1 MRCIMARPEE
11 KSAVE
16 SLTNRERDVLQLIAE
31 GSSSKEVAIHLKIS
45 VKTAETHR
53 ARVMKKLNLHNTAK
67 LTRFAISEGLSHAK
81 GMPSDTAAIA

>member
-31 GSSSKEVAIHLKIS
+31 GSSSKEVANQLDIS

-53 ARVMKKLNLHNTAK
+53 AKVMKKLNLHNTAK
-67 LTRFAISEGLSHAK
+67 LTRFAIAEGLSHPR
-81 GMPSDTAAIA
+81 GIPSDKVIA